1 MIKKITL
8 ERDEKGGVHIEYIGV
23 KKNDVLV
30 MTAALIVHIASVFSM
45 AIRDVVRVV
54 YMTTKRITESE
65 DDTATGK

>member
-30 MTAALIVHIASVFSM
+30 MTAALVVHIASVFSM
-45 AIRDVVRVV
+45 AVKDVIKVV
-54 YMTTKRITESE
+54 YMTT
-65 DDTATGK
+65 